1 MVYPAGGGESTG
13 GFRGRP
19 LAGAGWQVAQRRT
32 LAAVFRR
39 LLPPQAGQSQ
49 RGRPRGTGPRAA
61 RLLAAWMAWRDRLI
75 SPMTRFRS
83 LFPGS
88 ALR

>member
-1 MVYPAGGGESTG
+1 MWPIPPGMVYPAGGGESTG

-61 RLLAAWMAWRDRLI
+61 RLLAEWSAWRLGIRRRRAGT
-75 SPMTRFRS
+75 SV
-83 LFPGS
+83 
-88 ALR
+88 